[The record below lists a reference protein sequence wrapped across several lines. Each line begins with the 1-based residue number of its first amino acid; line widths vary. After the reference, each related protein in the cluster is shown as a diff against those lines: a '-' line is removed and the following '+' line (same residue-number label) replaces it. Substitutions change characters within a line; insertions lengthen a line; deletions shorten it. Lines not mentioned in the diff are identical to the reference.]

1 MSGARRRVAKKETVL
16 SHYDDGAG
24 NTDQEIKAKLKW
36 FNPTKGFGFVSPL
49 DGSPDA
55 FLHVSVLHRAGL
67 QQINDQAEL
76 LCEIGRGP
84 KGPQVMNIV
93 EILSE
98 GVPAS
103 AAAPAPRPRDDHDGG
118 SYGGGSHGGGS
129 SRGGAQGG
137 GSYAQGSEEECSGT
151 VKWFKPDKG
160 FGFVTI
166 DGSDKDV
173 FVHKSVLQR
182 SGLYGLEPGQR
193 VSMRIQDVEKGREA
207 TWIAMS

>member
-1 MSGARRRVAKKETVL
+1 MGRRFAGKDMVL
-16 SHYDDGAG
+16 SYYNDAAG
-24 NTDQEIKAKLKW
+24 NTGEEIKAKLKW

-67 QQINDQAEL
+67 QQINEQAEL

-98 GVPAS
+98 GVAAS
-103 AAAPAPRPRDDHDGG
+103 AAPAARPRAAYDGVAYA
-118 SYGGGSHGGGS
+118 SGGV
-129 SRGGAQGG
+129 
-137 GSYAQGSEEECSGT
+137 EEECAGT

-193 VSMRIQDVEKGREA
+193 VSMRIHEVEKGREA
-207 TWIAMS
+207 TWIAIS